1 LDLTTGACY
10 EYKHKVLI
18 KDGLHDY
25 LRTWDKIKDAEID
38 NTVAMKE
45 AFTSEYDCS
54 VCMKD

>member
-1 LDLTTGACY
+1 MDLTTGACY

-38 NTVAMKE
+38 NTVAVRL
-45 AFTSEYDCS
+45 D
-54 VCMKD
+54 D